1 MVAIKPAQ
9 AASFVKSL
17 EPRIVAVLLY
27 GDDVGLVSERAKA
40 AAQALAARSKPPG
53 EILRIEDADLDSDPD
68 RFHTELLTVSM
79 FGGARVVRTTSSRK
93 VNTNLLKSLL
103 EPGAMTGALVVEAGA
118 LKADDALRK
127 LFDGSG
133 IALAVPCFPDESR
146 DLDTIVKEAF
156 AEGGMT
162 ITPDARQ
169 LLVSRLGADR
179 ALSRAEIDKLMIYA
193 HGQPSVGIEDVEAI
207 VGDAAE
213 MAIDAILL
221 SVSAGNGRKAVTE
234 LDRAVASGESPQGII
249 VMTLR
254 HFQRLHRLRGHLDQG
269 RSFDEAAR
277 SMRPPLHFKTRGV
290 IEAHVRTWDGVRL
303 DRAIAAISRT
313 AKQARLS
320 SALEVTLTERLLLEL
335 AAMVA
340 SQRR

>member
-9 AASFVKSL
+9 AATFLKSL
-17 EPRIVAVLLY
+17 EPRIVAILLY
-27 GDDVGLVSERAKA
+27 GDDAGLVSERAKA
-40 AAQALAARSKPPG
+40 AANALAARSKPPG
-53 EILRIEDADLDSDPD
+53 EVLRIEDADLDSDPD
-68 RFHTELLTVSM
+68 RLHTELLTVSM
-79 FGGARVVRTTSSRK
+79 FGGARVVRTTASRK
-93 VNTNLLKSLL
+93 INVNLLKSLL

-118 LKADDALRK
+118 MRAEDALRK

-133 IALAVPCFPDESR
+133 IALAVPCYPDESR

-156 AEGGMT
+156 AEAGLT
-162 ITPDARQ
+162 ISPDVRQ
-169 LLVSRLGADR
+169 LLVGRLGADR
-179 ALSRAEIDKLMIYA
+179 ALSRAEIDKLILYA
-193 HGQPSVGIEDVEAI
+193 HGQTSVGIEDVEAI
-207 VGDAAE
+207 VGDASE

-221 SVSAGNGRKAVTE
+221 AVSAGNGRQAVME
-234 LDRAVASGESPQGII
+234 FDRAVGSGESPQGII

-254 HFQRLHRLRGHLDQG
+254 HFQRLHRLRGQLDQG

-290 IEAHVRTWDGVRL
+290 IEAHSRRWDATRL

>member
-9 AASFVKSL
+9 AASFLKSL

-27 GDDVGLVSERAKA
+27 GDDAGLASERAKA
-40 AAQALAARSKPPG
+40 AANALAARSKPPG
-53 EILRIEDADLDSDPD
+53 EVLRIEDSDLDSDPD
-68 RFHTELLTVSM
+68 RLHTELQTVSM
-79 FGGARVVRTTSSRK
+79 FGGARVVRTSASRK
-93 VNTNLLKSLL
+93 INVNLLKSLL
-103 EPGAMTGALVVEAGA
+103 EPGAMTGALVVEAGQ
-118 LKADDALRK
+118 LRADEALRK
-127 LFDGSG
+127 LFDGSS
-133 IALAVPCFPDESR
+133 IALAVPCYPDESR

-156 AEGGMT
+156 AEAGQA
-162 ITPDARQ
+162 ITPEARQ
-169 LLVSRLGADR
+169 LLVGRLGADR
-179 ALSRAEIDKLMIYA
+179 ALSRAEIDKLVIYA
-193 HGQPSVGIEDVEAI
+193 HGQAAVGIEDVEAI
-207 VGDAAE
+207 VGDASE

-221 SVSAGNGRKAVTE
+221 SVSAGNGRKAVME
-234 LDRAVASGESPQGII
+234 LDRAVGSGESPQGII

-254 HFQRLHRLRGHLDQG
+254 HFQRLHRLRAMLDQG

-277 SMRPPLHFKTRGV
+277 AMRPPLHFKTRGV
-290 IEAHVRTWDGVRL
+290 IEAHSRSWDATRL